1 MIEWL
6 LIFTTDNDFSHVDV
20 TLRRCDSDRIFTRV
34 DEEINSVNLVEIENC
49 IINVI
54 NLYVPLRENV
64 YALLDQGNITKNK
77 LEKMMPKLSSRI
89 HQVIYTNV

>member
-6 LIFTTDNDFSHVDV
+6 LIFTTDNKFSQVDV
-20 TLRRCDSDRIFTRV
+20 ILKRCDSDKIFTRV
-34 DEEINSVNLVEIENC
+34 DEKIDSVNLVEIENS

-64 YALLDQGNITKNK
+64 YAVLDQGNFTKYK

-89 HQVIYTNV
+89 HQVIYANV

>member
-6 LIFTTDNDFSHVDV
+6 LIFTTDNEFSQVDV
-20 TLRRCDSDRIFTRV
+20 ILKRCDSDKIFTRV
-34 DEEINSVNLVEIENC
+34 DEKIDSINLVEIENT

-64 YALLDQGNITKNK
+64 YALLDQGNITKYK

-89 HQVIYTNV
+89 HQVIYAK

>member
-6 LIFTTDNDFSHVDV
+6 LIFTTDNKFSQVDV
-20 TLRRCDSDRIFTRV
+20 ILKRCDSDKIFTRV
-34 DEEINSVNLVEIENC
+34 DEKIDSVNLVEIENS

-64 YALLDQGNITKNK
+64 YAVLDQGNITKCK
-77 LEKMMPKLSSRI
+77 LEEMMPKLSSRI
-89 HQVIYTNV
+89 HQVIYAK

>member
-6 LIFTTDNDFSHVDV
+6 LIFRTDNKFSQVDV
-20 TLRRCDSDRIFTRV
+20 VLKRSDSDKIFTRV
-34 DEEINSVNLVEIENC
+34 DEKIDSVNLVEIENS

-54 NLYVPLRENV
+54 NLHVPLRENV
-64 YALLDQGNITKNK
+64 YAVLDQGKFTKYK

-89 HQVIYTNV
+89 HQVIYANV